1 MDATVS
7 GNRMDIATGRRR
19 VLEEERGKEEG

>member
-1 MDATVS
+1 MDVTVS
-7 GNRMDIATGRRR
+7 GNRMDIAPGRRR